1 MAKQSGI
8 TYEQIMTDLRRKAYR
23 PVYFLMGEEAYYI
36 DQISDYIQNNILD
49 ESEVDFN
56 LSILYGKDV
65 DIDTVINA
73 AKRYPMMAEFQV
85 VIVKEAQLI
94 KDWESLSYYLA
105 KPLKS
110 TILCFCY
117 KYGKPDGRRI

>member
-65 DIDTVINA
+65 DIDTVINSA
-73 AKRYPMMAEFQV
+73 IRYPMMAEFQE
-85 VIVKEAQLI
+85 VIVNEAQLI
-94 KDWESLSYYLA
+94 KDWEALS
-105 KPLKS
+105 
-110 TILCFCY
+110 
-117 KYGKPDGRRI
+117 